1 MKLKFCPRKHIYLQ
15 NFSVSLEMKA
25 VVVSLVDF
33 FFFFTIL
40 RSTKNA
46 PPLNFVYNS
55 TVGFEDCSLVSG
67 STF

>member
-25 VVVSLVDF
+25 AVVSLVDF
-33 FFFFTIL
+33 SFFTIL

-55 TVGFEDCSLVSG
+55 TVGFEDCFLVSG